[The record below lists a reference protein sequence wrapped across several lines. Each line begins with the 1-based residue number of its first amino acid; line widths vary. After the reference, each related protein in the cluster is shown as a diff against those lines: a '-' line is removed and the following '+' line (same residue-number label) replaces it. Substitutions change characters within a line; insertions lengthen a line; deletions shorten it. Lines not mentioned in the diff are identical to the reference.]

1 VAAQSGPVSGIAER
15 YANALFDLA
24 DERKALDEVAEDLR
38 SLKRML
44 DDSADLRKLVRSPV
58 VKSEDQAR
66 AIEAVADRA
75 GLSQLTRNFIGVVA
89 KNRRLFALEGMIAG
103 YLQILARRRGEI
115 TAEVT
120 AAKPLSDAQMA
131 ALQDSLRQVV
141 AGKVSVDLTVDP
153 SLLGGLV
160 VKVGSRLFD
169 SSIRTKLQ
177 RMQQAIRGA

>member
-1 VAAQSGPVSGIAER
+1 MAAQSGPVSGIAER

>member
-1 VAAQSGPVSGIAER
+1 MAAQSGPVSGIAER

-24 DERKALDEVAEDLR
+24 DERKVLDQVADDLR

-44 DDSADLRKLVRSPV
+44 DESDDLRKLVRSPV

-66 AIEAVADRA
+66 AVGAVAERA
-75 GLSQLTRNFIGVVA
+75 ALSELTRNFIGVVA
-89 KNRRLFALEGMIAG
+89 RNRRLFALEGMISA
-103 YLQILARRRGEI
+103 YLRILAHRRGEV

-120 AAKPLSDAQMA
+120 AAKPLSDQQMT
-131 ALQDSLRQVV
+131 ALQESLRQV
-141 AGKVSVDLTVDP
+141 AGGKVAVDLTVDP
-153 SLLGGLV
+153 AVLGGLV

-177 RMQQAIRGA
+177 RMQQAMRGA

>member
-1 VAAQSGPVSGIAER
+1 MAAQSGPVSGIAER
-15 YANALFDLA
+15 YASALFDLA
-24 DERKALDEVAEDLR
+24 DERMALDEVAEDLR

-44 DDSADLRKLVRSPV
+44 DESDDFRKLVRSPV
-58 VKSEDQAR
+58 VKSDDQAR
-66 AIEAVADRA
+66 AMAAIGDRA
-75 GLSQLTRNFIGVVA
+75 GLSPLTRNFIGVVA

-103 YLQILARRRGEI
+103 FLQILARRRGEI

-120 AAKPLSDAQMA
+120 AAKPLSDAQKA
-131 ALQDSLRQVV
+131 ALEESLRQVV
-141 AGKVSVDLTVDP
+141 AGKVSIDLTVDP

>member
-89 KNRRLFALEGMIAG
+89 KNRRLFAIEGMIAG

>member
-1 VAAQSGPVSGIAER
+1 MAAQSGPVSGIAER
-15 YANALFDLA
+15 YASALFDLA

-44 DDSADLRKLVRSPV
+44 DESDDLRKLVRSPV
-58 VKSEDQAR
+58 VKSEDQGR
-66 AIEAVADRA
+66 AMAAIADRA
-75 GLSQLTRNFIGVVA
+75 QLSPLTRNFIGVVA

-115 TAEVT
+115 TAQVT

>member
-89 KNRRLFALEGMIAG
+89 KNRRLFAIEGMIAG

-131 ALQDSLRQVV
+131 ALQESLRQVV

>member
-1 VAAQSGPVSGIAER
+1 MAAQSGPVSGIAER

-89 KNRRLFALEGMIAG
+89 KNRRLFAIEGMIAG

>member
-1 VAAQSGPVSGIAER
+1 MAAQSGPVSGIAER
-15 YANALFDLA
+15 YASALFDLA

-44 DDSADLRKLVRSPV
+44 DESADLRTLVRSPV
-58 VKSEDQAR
+58 IRSDDQAR
-66 AIEAVADRA
+66 AMAALTDRA
-75 GLSQLTRNFIGVVA
+75 GLSPLTRNFVGVVSR
-89 KNRRLFALEGMIAG
+89 NRRLFALEGMIAG
-103 YLQILARRRGEI
+103 FLRILARRRGEV

-131 ALQDSLRQVV
+131 ALQESLRQVV
-141 AGKVSVDLTVDP
+141 PGKVSVDLTVDP

-177 RMQQAIRGA
+177 RMQQAMRGA